1 MKIEK
6 LEVIA
11 KNLTYMEDRPQE
23 DWDDNAYIHS
33 SIHTLLNDKV
43 LWKTIHIIM
52 RMFPPVKLVYKMV
65 VQGYIKKM
73 SELNNKHYEEEEDEE
88 GELEMSI

>member
-11 KNLTYMEDRPQE
+11 KNLTYIENRVE
-23 DWDDNAYIHS
+23 EEWDDNAYINS
-33 SIHTLLNDKV
+33 SIHTLLHDKV

-65 VQGYIKKM
+65 IQGYIKKM
-73 SELNNKHYEEEEDEE
+73 SELNNSKYEEE
-88 GELEMSI
+88 ELEMSI

>member
-11 KNLTYMEDRPQE
+11 KNLTYMENRPE
-23 DWDDNAYIHS
+23 EEWDDNAYIHS
-33 SIHTLLNDKV
+33 SIHNVLHNRV
-43 LWKTIHIIM
+43 LWKTIHILM

-65 VQGYIKKM
+65 IQGYIKKM
-73 SELNNKHYEEEEDEE
+73 SELNNQQYELEEEV
-88 GELEMSI
+88 SI

>member
-11 KNLTYMEDRPQE
+11 KNLTYMENRPE
-23 DWDDNAYIHS
+23 EEWDDNAYIHS
-33 SIHTLLNDKV
+33 SIHNVLHNRV
-43 LWKTIHIIM
+43 LWKTIHILM

-65 VQGYIKKM
+65 IQGYIKKM
-73 SELNNKHYEEEEDEE
+73 SELNNEQY
-88 GELEMSI
+88 ELESI

>member
-11 KNLTYMEDRPQE
+11 KNLTYMEHRPE
-23 DWDDNAYIHS
+23 EEWDDNAYIHS
-33 SIHTLLNDKV
+33 SIQNVLHNKI
-43 LWKTIHIIM
+43 LWKTIHILM

-65 VQGYIKKM
+65 IQGYIKKM
-73 SELNNKHYEEEEDEE
+73 SELNNQKYEEKEEVT
-88 GELEMSI
+88 I